1 MFRSLQHL
9 LTAALAAAA
18 MALAPSGHAL
28 AQQNTGTV
36 AGRVTEAES
45 QRPISEAQISVVGT
59 TRGARTD
66 ADGRYRITGVPAGQV
81 TLRLA
86 RIGYQST
93 TRQLTVQP
101 GQEATADFSVSAV
114 ATVLSAVT
122 TTASGTQQLARENGA
137 SVAQISVDTIVLAPV
152 QNFSELVTA
161 RTPGVSISQSTG
173 TTGMGARIRIRG
185 ANSMSLS
192 NEPLLI
198 IDGVRIDNTAESNS
212 IGVGGQSP
220 SRLNDINPED
230 IESFEIVK
238 GPAAAAL
245 YGTAAANGVI
255 QITTKRGSAGQTK
268 WNTYGEIGSIYD
280 NNAYPPNY
288 GGWTNTPL
296 YGFPGW
302 PASGCSKGDAS
313 RCRTPSPTCN
323 LVDQS
328 FGNCVIDSLS
338 TFDPLEQH
346 SPFRTGH
353 RQKLGGSVSGGVP
366 LSTYFLSAD
375 AEQEGGVYRTSNLSK
390 LNLRGNIG
398 AHPSDKMDIN
408 VSTGFL
414 RSELQLPQNDNNY
427 YGAISNGLAGWP
439 GDDPIT
445 GTNPDGSPNGTNG
458 YNPVPPQEFDQ
469 IDTRQ
474 GINHFT
480 GGVNAAWRPLTW
492 LSGNATMGLDFVDRL
507 DEQTI
512 PPNTVFFSNDNVGN
526 RTSNRFAIVNITSN
540 YSLTGRYHILPRLE
554 GVTQG
559 GYQYQQAQSRA
570 TFAFGRTLT
579 AGSNS
584 LGGTVN
590 DKTVDES
597 TIDNKTVGGFLSQ
610 QLNWD
615 EKLYLTLAARGDKN
629 SAFGKN
635 FGFITYPSASLS
647 YVVTEGGTTLNQ
659 LRLRT
664 AYGESG
670 LRPGVLDAV
679 AYFTAA
685 PARLDSADVAG
696 VTSGNLANPKLK
708 PERSREFEVGF
719 DAGFFRDRA
728 SIGFTVYDKHSTDAL
743 VLAPLPPSLGGPAS
757 RFQNL
762 GSVKN
767 TGVELTL
774 NATPL
779 QMTNAE
785 LALTLT
791 ASGNRNRVTNL
802 GGQPAILLG
811 YEQRDTVGFP
821 VAGYWGTTV
830 DSVHVAPDG
839 SVLPDSVFFTTD
851 RSKYRFLGSSLPTR
865 QGSLSGDL
873 TLFKFL
879 RFSTLFEYR
888 GGNKLYNSSE
898 QFRCLPFVLVC
909 RGLNDKNASVTER
922 ANAVADYMSNGDFFG
937 GYIED
942 ASFVKWRE
950 LSLTINAPARY
961 ARMARAN
968 TLSLTFAGRNLG
980 TWTKYGGLDPEVNV
994 LGQDNLGQG
1003 DFLTQ
1008 PQVRYFI
1015 TRLNLTF

>member
-1 MFRSLQHL
+1 MLRPFHFFL
-9 LTAALAAAA
+9 AAGTAAA
-18 MALAPSGHAL
+18 MALAPTGRAV
-28 AQQNTGTV
+28 AQQNAGSI
-36 AGRVTEAES
+36 AGRVTETES
-45 QRPISEAQISVVGT
+45 QRPIAEAQISVVGT

-66 ADGRYRITGVPAGQV
+66 AEGRYRITGVPTGQV
-81 TLRLA
+81 TVRLA

-93 TRQLTVQP
+93 TRQLTVVG
-101 GQEATADFSVSAV
+101 GQETAADFSIGPV

-137 SVAQISVDTIVLAPV
+137 SVSQISTDTIVLAPV

-161 RTPGVSISQSTG
+161 RSAGVSISQSTG

-198 IDGVRIDNTAESNS
+198 VDGVRIDNEPMSSS

-255 QITTKRGSAGQTK
+255 QITTKRGRAGRAN
-268 WNTYGEIGSIYD
+268 WEAYGELGSIYE
-280 NNAYPPNY
+280 NNYYPPNY
-288 GGWTNTPL
+288 GGWTNKPL

-302 PASGCSKGDAS
+302 PRS
-313 RCRTPSPTCN
+313 RTPSPTCN
-323 LVDQS
+323 LVDES
-328 FGNCVIDSLS
+328 FGNCTVDSLS

-353 RQKLGGSVSGGVP
+353 NQKLGGSVSGGVP
-366 LSTYFLSAD
+366 ASTYFLSAD
-375 AEQEGGVYRTSNLSK
+375 AEQEGGVYATSNLSK

-398 AHPSDKMDIN
+398 AHPNDKIDIN

-445 GTNPDGSPNGTNG
+445 GTNADGSPNGTNG

-469 IDTRQ
+469 INTRQ
-474 GINHFT
+474 GVNHFT
-480 GGVNAAWRPLTW
+480 GGANAAWRPLTW
-492 LSGNATMGLDFVDRL
+492 LSGNATVGLDFVDRL

-512 PPNTVFFSNDNVGN
+512 PPNVVFFSNDNVGN
-526 RTSNRFAIVNITSN
+526 RTSNRFAIVNLTSN
-540 YSLTGRYHILPRLE
+540 YSLTGRYHILPQLE

-579 AGSNS
+579 AGSGS

-590 DKTVDES
+590 DKAVDES
-597 TIDNKTVGGFLSQ
+597 TIDNKTVGGFISQ
-610 QLNWD
+610 QLNWN

-647 YVVTEGGTTLNQ
+647 YVVTEGGTMLNQ
-659 LRLRT
+659 FRLRS
-664 AYGESG
+664 AFGESG

-679 AYFTAA
+679 EYFTAA

-719 DAGFFRDRA
+719 DASFFHDRG
-728 SIGFTVYDKHSTDAL
+728 SVGFTVYNKHSVDAL
-743 VLAPLPPSLGGPAS
+743 VLAPLPPSLGGPSS

-762 GSVKN
+762 GSVTN
-767 TGVELTL
+767 NGVELTL
-774 NATPL
+774 NGTPL
-779 QMTNAE
+779 QRDNAV
-785 LALTLT
+785 LSLTLT
-791 ASGNRNRVTNL
+791 ASGNRNRVTDL

-830 DSVHVAPDG
+830 DSVHVAKDG
-839 SVLPDSVFFTTD
+839 SVLPDSVFFSTD

-909 RGLNDKNASVTER
+909 RGLNDKTAPVMER
-922 ANAVADYMSNGDFFG
+922 ANAVADYMSNGDYFG

-961 ARMARAN
+961 ARMARAGAV
-968 TLSLTFAGRNLG
+968 SLTFAGRNLG
-980 TWTKYGGLDPEVNV
+980 TWTKYAGLDPEVNV